1 MIPLFTLVAL
11 GYAPVPLAEGHLLRG
26 PAPKKGTVL
35 IFTEKHRDDSVG
47 DRKGAWADREHRIEL
62 LEVEGRRA
70 TRQRVEIR
78 KYDFQDVNGN
88 VFKDNKFSGTLDCRF
103 EGGAWAHSSDIKPW
117 VTDDVFFPA
126 RAVKVGD
133 RWTVPVEELKA
144 HMKERFRI
152 EVKSGSAKG
161 RFLKIETVDGEPCA
175 VVEVEW
181 TIDSMLGGSRFRQTV
196 KQTFRRGLRTGLSRK
211 VNIKTEYRSGEG
223 EGTVG
228 RYTVERTL
236 TVEKK
241 P

>member
-1 MIPLFTLVAL
+1 MLALFTLAAL
-11 GYAPVPLAEGHLLRG
+11 GYAPAPLAEGYLLRG

-35 IFTEKHRDDSVG
+35 IFTEKHRDEPDG
-47 DRKGAWADREHRIEL
+47 GRKGGWADREHRIEL

-78 KYDFQDVNGN
+78 KYDWEDTNGN
-88 VFKDNKFSGTLDCRF
+88 VFKDNKFAGTQDCRF
-103 EGGAWAHSSDIKPW
+103 EGGAWKHSSDIKPW
-117 VTDDVFFPA
+117 VADDVFFPA
-126 RAVKVGD
+126 RAVKVGA
-133 RWTVPVEELKA
+133 RWTVPEEELKA

-152 EVKSGSAKG
+152 EVKSCSAKG
-161 RFLKIETVDGEPCA
+161 LFRRIETVDGEPCA

-181 TIDSMLGGSRFRQTV
+181 TIDCMLGGSRFRQTV

-211 VNIKTEYRSGEG
+211 VNIETEHRSGEG

-228 RYTVERTL
+228 RYTVERML
-236 TVEKK
+236 KVEKK